1 MKIPSSLQGESL
13 KRLLQGAA
21 LGFALALAVGFNWF
35 GPGFG
40 WSLGSTAD
48 KMARERAKSE
58 VVAALAPLCVENF
71 RRSAD
76 PAKSLAE
83 LKKIETKYT
92 RQSFVEKARWDVMAG
107 SKDAVYGVS
116 EACAEAL
123 TKL

>member
-1 MKIPSSLQGESL
+1 
-13 KRLLQGAA
+13 
-21 LGFALALAVGFNWF
+21 
-35 GPGFG
+35 
-40 WSLGSTAD
+40 
-48 KMARERAKSE
+48 MARERAKSE

-107 SKDAVYGVS
+107 SKDAIYGVS

-123 TKL
+123 AKL